1 MKNLLDGTLSLILT
15 GLLLGLFM
23 TIHLFQFRFGDTQDY
38 YIRVPPYMINW
49 LGIFSLNLFWDYDK
63 SLPLMGVRDIY
74 QLEFDLFQSAG
85 WVAFYMASVVV
96 FMVHA
101 SLGWN
106 KCVATPKFGIPQGH
120 QRLVRWFGW
129 VIFWVLGA
137 IYLSYPAYCIL
148 PHNMVSGTE
157 CGTTLNDTMCA
168 TLNAHRNELIMAHPE
183 NPPPEYLQCPPKKH
197 IHSK

>member
-1 MKNLLDGTLSLILT
+1 
-15 GLLLGLFM
+15 M

-85 WVAFYMASVVV
+85 WVAFSMA
-96 FMVHA
+96 
-101 SLGWN
+101 
-106 KCVATPKFGIPQGH
+106 
-120 QRLVRWFGW
+120 
-129 VIFWVLGA
+129 
-137 IYLSYPAYCIL
+137 
-148 PHNMVSGTE
+148 SGTE
-157 CGTTLNDTMCA
+157 CGTQLDADLCA
-168 TLNAHRNELIMAHPE
+168 TLNAHRNELIKAHPE

>member
-1 MKNLLDGTLSLILT
+1 MG
-15 GLLLGLFM
+15 
-23 TIHLFQFRFGDTQDY
+23 
-38 YIRVPPYMINW
+38 IRVPPYMINW

-63 SLPLMGVRDIY
+63 TLPLMGVRDIY

-106 KCVATPKFGIPQGH
+106 KCVATPKFGFPQGH

-129 VIFWVLGA
+129 IIFGFSGQSICHTLH
-137 IYLSYPAYCIL
+137 IAYSL
-148 PHNMVSGTE
+148 TQWPQG
-157 CGTTLNDTMCA
+157 LNVE
-168 TLNAHRNELIMAHPE
+168 HKLIMAHPE
-183 NPPPEYLQCPPKKH
+183 NPPPEYLQCPPQKH